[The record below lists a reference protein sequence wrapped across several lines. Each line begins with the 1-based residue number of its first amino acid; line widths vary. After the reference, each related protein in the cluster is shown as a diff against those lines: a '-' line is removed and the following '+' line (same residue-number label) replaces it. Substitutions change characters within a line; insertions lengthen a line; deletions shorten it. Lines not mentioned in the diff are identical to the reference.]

1 MYYFLKA
8 SLPGLM
14 FGKEPGLSMEE
25 FDTRCAEE
33 LSAERMA
40 CLRKVALPV
49 PRPPETGVFNS
60 RLMTEFAVREQYLR
74 TRIAERRSSHAN
86 LCKLPD
92 PAEYFPEIDH
102 AVAIAASADEPL
114 EREKIIDRLRWQIID
129 ELDCGDEFGFEAL
142 CAYRLKLAIL
152 EKYSKLESGKGKEN
166 FNGAVDRISAMANE

>member
-14 FGKEPGLSMEE
+14 FGKEPDLTLEE

-40 CLRKVALPV
+40 ALKQAAMPV
-49 PRPPETGVFNS
+49 PRPPETGNFKS
-60 RLMTEFAVREQYLR
+60 RLMTEFTAKEQYLR

-92 PAEYFPEIDH
+92 PPVYFPEIDH
-102 AVAIAASADEPL
+102 AVALASSADEPL
-114 EREKIIDRLRWQIID
+114 EREKIIDRLRWQIIE
-129 ELDCGDEFGFEAL
+129 ELDCGDEFGFESL

-152 EKYSKLESGKGKEN
+152 AKYSALDADRGKEN
-166 FNGAVDRISAMANE
+166 FNNSVGAYEACSAC

>member
-14 FGKEPGLSMEE
+14 FGKEPGLTLDE
-25 FDTRCAEE
+25 FDARCAEE

-40 CLRKVALPV
+40 SLRQAALPV
-49 PRPPETGVFNS
+49 PRPPEKGAFTR
-60 RLMTEFAVREQYLR
+60 RLMTEFTRKEQYLR

-92 PAEYFPEIDH
+92 PPEYFPEIDH
-102 AVAIAASADEPL
+102 AVALAGAADDPL
-114 EREKIIDRLRWQIID
+114 EREKIIDRQRWSIIE
-129 ELDCGDEFGFEAL
+129 ELDNGDEFGFEAL

-152 EKYSKLESGKGKEN
+152 AKYSALDAVKGKEN
-166 FNGAVDRISAMANE
+166 FNGAVDRISIMANE